1 MKQNTWAD
9 KKVSCL
15 VVRIHTIR
23 IFDAKICTNEL
34 NPRIPSNMCTRVAS
48 VIVQFVVV
56 RADGDGVLNDRR
68 IEL

>member
-1 MKQNTWAD
+1 M
-9 KKVSCL
+9 
-15 VVRIHTIR
+15 VRIHTIR

-34 NPRIPSNMCTRVAS
+34 SPRIPSNMCRRVAS

-56 RADGDGVLNDRR
+56 RADGDGVLNDRH